1 MASSLSAIVFAAIL
15 SAYLFIGRNLSRLA
29 SNQSLDV
36 ETRRTLRQMTTDVSE
51 AITLTTAGATTMT
64 LTKLGPSGNVTVSYV
79 YNSGTQQLNR
89 TVGATVT
96 KLLSRAESLA
106 FTYYAEN
113 GTTTT
118 DTKSAKSV
126 ELSFTIAAGTQSSG
140 TLARYRSVS
149 PRVIMRNKQVLN

>member
-89 TVGATVT
+89 TVGTTVT

>member
-79 YNSGTQQLNR
+79 YNSSTQQLNR

>member
-15 SAYLFIGRNLSRLA
+15 SAYLFIGRNLTRLA

-51 AITLTTAGATTMT
+51 AITITSAGATSMT
-64 LTKLGPSGNVTVSYV
+64 LTKLGASGNVTVSYV
-79 YNSGTQQLNR
+79 YNSGTQELNR
-89 TVGATVT
+89 TVGTSTT
-96 KLLSRAESLA
+96 KLLSKAESLA

-113 GTTTT
+113 GATTT
-118 DTKSAKSV
+118 DTKSVKSV
-126 ELSFTIAAGTQSSG
+126 ELSFTIAAGSQANG